1 MCGGMLYKYINPEN
15 QLLEERKVFFPQP
28 HARIPMIGKGNTI
41 ILHQWG
47 RRNKEED
54 TEYEV
59 PITGWARADKLESDY
74 WKHYHPEQVLLPALR
89 FSEKGKLP
97 KSRWFEMPKDTYLMG
112 LKIQRRDK
120 NFIYVVTNPAIGKL
134 EGIHPRMPLVV
145 NADFSPADFDIEE
158 ESMPATTQQSLF

>member
-1 MCGGMLYKYINPEN
+1 MCGGMLYKYINPET

-28 HARIPMIGKGNTI
+28 RARIPMIGDGGTV

-54 TEYEV
+54 IEYDV
-59 PITGWARADKLESDY
+59 PITGWARADKLTSNY
-74 WKHYHPEQVLLPALR
+74 WKHYQPDQVLLPALR

-97 KSRWFEMPKDTYLMG
+97 KSHWFEMPDNTYLMG

-120 NFIYVVTNPAIGKL
+120 HFIYVVTNPAIGEL
-134 EGIHPRMPLVV
+134 EKIHPRMPLIV
-145 NADFSPADFDIEE
+145 NAHFSPAEFDIAEE
-158 ESMPATTQQSLF
+158 KVLATGQQKLF